1 MNKFFTSLIAQFREF
16 YKSLTPVKR
25 ASLIGASVT
34 VLVASFIIAGMISG
48 NDFKPLFKNVSQEQ
62 LPMIVASLQQKN
74 VPFKLIDNGAT
85 VAVPAT
91 LLHATQMALMA
102 EMGSK
107 NLGSIGLELFDK
119 QDFGTT
125 SYVQRINYQR
135 ALQGELVRAVNT
147 LTAVKKSK
155 VILALPEKKTFLE
168 EGGKASASV
177 VVELY
182 PGKILTDDQVR
193 GITNIVASAVEGL
206 SPDQVTVVDSF
217 GKMLS
222 RHRNDNSSV
231 STELIEAQ
239 QRIEGTVESKVEEIL
254 GKVVGGGKVIA
265 RANVVLNPNKTSS
278 VEETYDQDKAALRS
292 VTTDEQSLRGER
304 TNPVGVPGA
313 RANLPGAQEAGQ
325 VGFNQNQNHEIKTQQ
340 FEVPKIIRQM
350 AAGAGSVEKV
360 TVAVLVDGTFE
371 QEKGENGEMKE
382 VWKPR
387 SPEEIQ
393 KYEDLVKNAIGF
405 SSSRGDSVKVESF
418 KFNREDFEEAERQLN
433 SLERRK
439 LLEFVLRWLMLG
451 SIVLVLYYV
460 LFRPFT
466 RWITDSFQDSVEDIL
481 PKTIEE
487 LEELQTVD
495 HTLPG
500 MTAALPVLEE
510 SIDPDKAESEL
521 LREKIMGLVE
531 RDSEKSANAFGLW
544 LSRRDT

>member
-1 MNKFFTSLIAQFREF
+1 
-16 YKSLTPVKR
+16 
-25 ASLIGASVT
+25 
-34 VLVASFIIAGMISG
+34 
-48 NDFKPLFKNVSQEQ
+48 
-62 LPMIVASLQQKN
+62 
-74 VPFKLIDNGAT
+74 
-85 VAVPAT
+85 
-91 LLHATQMALMA
+91 
-102 EMGSK
+102 MGSK

-135 ALQGELVRAVNT
+135 ALQGELVRAINT

-193 GITNIVASAVEGL
+193 GITNIVGSAVEGL

-222 RHRNDNSSV
+222 SHKNENSSV

-239 QRIEGTVESKVEEIL
+239 HRVEQAVEAKVEEIL

-265 RANVVLNPNKTSS
+265 RANVVLNPNKTST
-278 VEETYDQDKAALRS
+278 VEETYDSDKTALRS
-292 VTTDEQSLRGER
+292 VTTEEESLTGAR

-325 VGFNQNQNHEIKTQQ
+325 VGFNQNQNKEVKQQQ
-340 FEVPKIIRQM
+340 FEVPKMIKQM

-360 TVAVLVDGTFE
+360 TVAVLVDGTME
-371 QEKGENGEMKE
+371 QEKGEDGTLKE

-387 SPEEIQ
+387 ATEDIA
-393 KYEDLVKNAIGF
+393 KYEELVKNAIGF
-405 SSSRGDSVKVESF
+405 SSGRGDSVKVESF

-500 MTAALPVLEE
+500 MSAALPVLEE

-544 LSRRDT
+544 LSRRDS

>member
-1 MNKFFTSLIAQFREF
+1 MNKFFTSLVAQFKEF

-62 LPMIVASLQQKN
+62 LPMIVSSLQQKN
-74 VPFKLIDNGAT
+74 VPFKLTDNGGT

-135 ALQGELVRAVNT
+135 ALQGELVRAINT
-147 LTAVKKSK
+147 LTSVKKSK

-182 PGKILTDDQVR
+182 PGKVLTEDQVR
-193 GITNIVASAVEGL
+193 GITNIVGSAVEGL

-222 RHRNDNSSV
+222 RHKNDNSSV

-239 QRIEGTVESKVEEIL
+239 QRVEQAVEAKVEEIL

-265 RANVVLNPNKTSS
+265 RANVVLNPNKTNV
-278 VEETYDQDKAALRS
+278 VEETYDQDKSALRS
-292 VTTDEQSLRGER
+292 VTTEEESLNGAR

-313 RANLPGAQEAGQ
+313 RANLPGAQDTGQ
-325 VGFNQNQNHEIKTQQ
+325 VGFNQNQNKEVKSQQ

-360 TVAVLVDGTFE
+360 SVAVLVDGMME
-371 QEKGENGEMKE
+371 QEKGENGEVKE
-382 VWKPR
+382 VWRPR
-387 SPEEIQ
+387 AAEDIQ

-405 SSSRGDSVKVESF
+405 SSARGDSVKVESF

-544 LSRRDT
+544 LSRRDS

>member
-62 LPMIVASLQQKN
+62 LPMIVSSLQQKN
-74 VPFKLIDNGAT
+74 VPFKLIDNGGT

-135 ALQGELVRAVNT
+135 ALQGELVRAINT

-155 VILALPEKKTFLE
+155 VILALPEKKTFME

-193 GITNIVASAVEGL
+193 GITNIVGSAVEGL

-222 RHRNDNSSV
+222 RHRNENSSV

-239 QRIEGTVESKVEEIL
+239 QRVEQAVEAKVEEIL

-265 RANVVLNPNKTSS
+265 RANVVLNPHKTNV
-278 VEETYDQDKAALRS
+278 VEETYDQDKSALRS
-292 VTTDEQSLRGER
+292 VTTEEESLNGAR

-313 RANLPGAQEAGQ
+313 RANLPGAQDAGQ
-325 VGFNQNQNHEIKTQQ
+325 VGFNQNQNKEVKSQQ

-350 AAGAGSVEKV
+350 AAGAGAVEKV
-360 TVAVLVDGTFE
+360 TVAVLVDGTME
-371 QEKGENGEMKE
+371 AEKGENGEVKE
-382 VWKPR
+382 TWKPR
-387 SPEEIQ
+387 AAEDIQ
-393 KYEDLVKNAIGF
+393 KYEELVKNAIGF
-405 SSSRGDSVKVESF
+405 SSNRGDSVKVESF
-418 KFNREDFEEAERQLN
+418 KFSREDFEEAERQLN

-500 MTAALPVLEE
+500 MSAALPVLEE

-544 LSRRDT
+544 LSRRDS